1 MENDRPMPKS
11 TAQGPAA
18 GDSNSSPESSVPRL
32 LLERRGPI
40 LIVTIN
46 RPEAKNAF
54 DSATSF
60 AMNEAM
66 DLLDRE
72 DELFIG
78 IITGAGGTFSA
89 GADLKEAARV
99 SRRERPPRGGF
110 GVFAQP
116 PRKPLIAAVEGYAV
130 GGGFE
135 LCLACD
141 LIVAARTAKFGLP
154 EVRHNVVAIGGAL
167 FRLPRRIPYHFAME
181 LALTGEF
188 RDAEFFQRI
197 GIVNRIAEPGAALD
211 EALKL
216 AEGLLINGPT
226 ALSAT
231 KEIVRRSSDWT
242 EEEAWR
248 EQMAY
253 ARRALESEDRKEGLA
268 AFAEKRKPRW
278 KGR

>member
-1 MENDRPMPKS
+1 MPD
-11 TAQGPAA
+11 P
-18 GDSNSSPESSVPRL
+18 SPRIL
-32 LLERRGPI
+32 TDRRGPI
-40 LIVTIN
+40 LVVTIN

-54 DSATSF
+54 DSASSF

-89 GADLKEAARV
+89 GADLKEAASGARG
-99 SRRERPPRGGF
+99 ERPPRGGF
-110 GVFAQP
+110 GIFARP

-154 EVRHNVVAIGGAL
+154 EVRHNVVALGGGL
-167 FRLPRRIPYHFAME
+167 FRLPRRIPYHLAME

-188 RDAEFFQRI
+188 RDAEYFHRL
-197 GIVNRIAEPGAALD
+197 GVVNRLVDHGQALAEAT
-211 EALKL
+211 KL
-216 AEGLLINGPT
+216 AETLLVNGPT

-231 KEIVRRSSDWT
+231 KEIIQRSVDWT

-248 EQMAY
+248 EQMTY
-253 ARRALESEDRKEGLA
+253 ARRALESEDRKEGLR
-268 AFAEKRKPRW
+268 AFAEKRKPVW

>member
-1 MENDRPMPKS
+1 M
-11 TAQGPAA
+11 TI
-18 GDSNSSPESSVPRL
+18 DSNL
-32 LLERRGPI
+32 ILTERRGPI
-40 LIVTIN
+40 LIVTVN

-60 AMNEAM
+60 AMNAAM
-66 DLLDRE
+66 DSLDQE
-72 DELFIG
+72 DGLFVG
-78 IITGAGGTFSA
+78 IVTGAGGTFSA
-89 GADLKEAARV
+89 GADLKEVASGV
-99 SRRERPPRGGF
+99 RRERPPRGGF

-141 LIVAARTAKFGLP
+141 LIVAAESAKFGLP

-167 FRLPRRIPYHFAME
+167 FRLPKRMPYHLAME

-188 RDAEFFQRI
+188 RSAEFFQRF
-197 GIVNRIAEPGAALD
+197 GIVNRVTAQGEALN

-216 AEGLLINGPT
+216 AEALLRNGPT
-226 ALSAT
+226 ALAAS
-231 KEIVRRSSDWT
+231 KEIMQRSGDWT

-248 EQMAY
+248 EQMTY
-253 ARRALESEDRKEGLA
+253 ERRARESEDRKEGLR
-268 AFAEKRKPRW
+268 AFAEKRAPQW
-278 KGR
+278 KGK

>member
-1 MENDRPMPKS
+1 MNTQRILTD
-11 TAQGPAA
+11 
-18 GDSNSSPESSVPRL
+18 
-32 LLERRGPI
+32 RRGSI
-40 LIVTIN
+40 LLVTIN

-66 DLLDRE
+66 DVLDRE

-78 IITGAGGTFSA
+78 VITGAGGTFSA
-89 GADLKEAARV
+89 GADLKEAA
-99 SRRERPPRGGF
+99 SGARRERPPRGGF

-141 LIVAARTAKFGLP
+141 LIVAAQTAKFGLP

-167 FRLPRRIPYHFAME
+167 FRLPKRMPYHLAME

-188 RDAEFFQRI
+188 RDAEFFHRY
-197 GIVNRIAEPGAALD
+197 GIVNRIAAHGNALA
-211 EALKL
+211 EAIKL
-216 AEGLLINGPT
+216 AETLLRNGPT
-226 ALSAT
+226 ALAAS
-231 KEIVRRSSDWT
+231 KEIMQRAADWT

-248 EQMAY
+248 EQMTC
-253 ARRALESEDRKEGLA
+253 ARRALESEDRKEGLS
-268 AFAEKRKPRW
+268 AFAEKRKPEW